1 MIPLRTSPD
10 SRSRLA
16 ADTPTHA
23 LNAKNSNGNPY
34 RAMLLID
41 GRAWRTSRPWMKDT
55 PPNTVSNQAPAPPV
69 ATRTSPQTKRTP
81 PTIVSTRAAQRS
93 YLSPRSGFNLT
104 GPTPRAPTSHQGWRA
119 LGAVARTLHR
129 F

>member
-23 LNAKNSNGNPY
+23 LNAKNGNGNPY

-81 PTIVSTRAAQRS
+81 PTIVSRRAAQRS
-93 YLSPRSGFNLT
+93 YLSPRSGSGRASVHLGIHAGTAGGVPRTHF
-104 GPTPRAPTSHQGWRA
+104 TPLP
-119 LGAVARTLHR
+119 
-129 F
+129 